1 MKDQVL
7 LKEEGGGG
15 AIMPNGSNNLHYIQ
29 FVYCCLLLENVSQAS
44 DVVHGPLVRF

>member
-7 LKEEGGGG
+7 LQGGGG
-15 AIMPNGSNNLHYIQ
+15 RAIMPNGSNNLHYIQ
-29 FVYCCLLLENVSQAS
+29 FVYCCLLLDNVSQAS